1 MRIRVSGF
9 PPITSKE
16 EIKRIFREMGTVS
29 DVQKWP
35 GKSVAYVTMP
45 YDYQAMKALFA
56 LNGSMILGSRIVVE
70 EDC

>member
-16 EIKRIFREMGTVS
+16 EIKRIFREIGTVS

-56 LNGSMILGSRIVVE
+56 LNGSMILGRRIVVE